1 MRLLSCV
8 AAALILSCATAM
20 AQEGSIL
27 GTVADDTKAMLP
39 GATVTAT
46 SLATGRTLSAIS
58 NDRGEYRIPGV
69 PAGRYKIQAE
79 LSGFST
85 VIVPDFELLVG
96 QNRTVPFTLQVAT
109 LQESVTVTGE
119 APLVDTRS
127 AAVTGNVDRRQMEEL
142 PLQGR
147 NWMELS
153 MMVKG
158 ITANHVDNQ
167 PGVRD
172 RQFQLNLDGQEI
184 TQQVAGSGFGQ
195 PKFSREAIAEFQ
207 VITNLFD
214 ITMGRSQGIQVQ
226 AISRSGTNDLSGT
239 VYGYFRD
246 DKFNAEDFVAPAPA
260 GSNSTGRVLPYSNQQ
275 AGVALGGPLIRDK
288 MHYFLS
294 YEYEREPN
302 TILTTPIGFP
312 AQNFSFDTKLVQTSF
327 LGRGDYQMGNNNHFT
342 VRGSYWDWD
351 NPFTQV
357 AGTEHPSQAAARS
370 RKAINVAGNWSKVV
384 SANVLQEVKIGYS
397 HFDWK
402 NLLAEQALA
411 STPNYVFPGG
421 INIGQRR
428 NYPQEFFQNTYSFR
442 YDLSLHKGS
451 HDWKIGGEFLR
462 WHDTGQWQLLSRGE
476 FIFTSTPA
484 DLQARFP
491 SSAWND
497 SSQWN
502 LTGLDS
508 TVQRYDQNFGDWTID
523 IPRPTYGV
531 WLGDTWAVNNR
542 LTLNYGVRYDLD
554 WGAIAPPHVTTQV
567 TFDPRG
573 GNQYSDIA
581 INAGDRLYDTDMR
594 DTNNIAPRAGF
605 TWNVTGN
612 SDFVIRGGSGLY
624 YSINDSNTTF
634 SQQSFNGE
642 RIIVNSFPNDG
653 QPGFIQDP
661 TRGRTAED
669 FLSGRYP
676 LPPQGPRVIAHDYRM
691 PKTWQS
697 IIGFQKE
704 LGEAMAVDA
713 DLTYWKAYNQGRQRD
728 PNLFF
733 NPVTGYNLN
742 PSTAG
747 RPDPKFGQIQWL
759 ESNGKADFAA
769 IATSFTR
776 RFRNNFQANA
786 AYTVTLFMNDNTTN
800 FQYQGNNPFRPDD
813 EWARSTE
820 FQRHTLRVNGI
831 YRLPWDFSVAGA
843 YLFGSGQY
851 YQTSV
856 ALNPFGHTG
865 TTRLN
870 SGATPLVIP
879 QSVPISSTNP
889 KLVNVSDRFDGPS
902 SIAPGEIAP
911 RNALRGLPLHK
922 VDLRFTKDVKLPGGM
937 RATGIAEVF
946 NLFNHANYGAYNT
959 QIGSPTFGQPRQ
971 QALNAYLPRVW
982 QFAFKFSF

>member
-1 MRLLSCV
+1 MTRLLGFV
-8 AAALILSCATAM
+8 AAALILSCAPAT
-20 AQEGSIL
+20 AQEGSLL
-27 GTVADDTKAMLP
+27 GTVTDDTKAVLP
-39 GATVTAT
+39 GATITV
-46 SLATGRTLSAIS
+46 SSVETGRTMTAVT
-58 NDRGEYRIPGV
+58 NPRGEYRIPGV

-79 LSGFST
+79 LAGFST
-85 VIVPDFELLVG
+85 VIVPELELLVG
-96 QNRTVPFTLQVAT
+96 QNRTVPFVLQVAT

-158 ITANHVDNQ
+158 ITANAVDNQ

-195 PKFSREAIAEFQ
+195 PRFSREAIAEFQ

-226 AISRSGTNDLSGT
+226 AVSRSGTNDLAGS
-239 VYGYFRD
+239 VYGFFRD
-246 DKFNAEDFVAPAPA
+246 DRFNSNDFVA
-260 GSNSTGRVLPYSNQQ
+260 GRVLPYSNHQIG
-275 AGVALGGPLIRDK
+275 AAVGGPVIRDR

-294 YEYEREPN
+294 YEYEREPS
-302 TILTTPIGFP
+302 TILAAP
-312 AQNFSFDTKLVQTSF
+312 AALPGQSFSFDTKLTQSSF
-327 LGRGDYQMGNNNHFT
+327 LGRTDYQVGSSDHVT
-342 VRGSYWDWD
+342 ARASYWDWK

-357 AGTEHPSQAAARS
+357 AGNEHPSQAANRS
-370 RKAINVAGNWSKVV
+370 RRAVNLAGTWSRVLNP
-384 SANVLQEVKIGYS
+384 SALQEVKVGYS

-402 NLLAEQALA
+402 NLLAIDALA
-411 STPNYVFPGG
+411 TTPNYVFPGLLV
-421 INIGQRR
+421 GQRR

-442 YDLSLHKGS
+442 YDLSLHRGS

-476 FIFTSTPA
+476 FLFNTAPPAAELLRRFPA
-484 DLQARFP
+484 D
-491 SSAWND
+491 AWND
-497 SSQWN
+497 PSRWDV
-502 LTGLDS
+502 TGLDS
-508 TVQRYDQNFGDWTID
+508 RVRVFDMNFGDWTID

-531 WLGDTWAVNNR
+531 WLGDTWSINSR
-542 LTLNYGVRYDLD
+542 ITLNYGVRYDLD

-573 GNQYSDIA
+573 GMPYNDIA
-581 INAGDRLYDTDMR
+581 LSAGDRLYRTDMR
-594 DTNNIAPRAGF
+594 DTDNISPRAGF
-605 TWNVTGN
+605 TWNVTGR

-642 RIIVNSFPNDG
+642 RIIVNSFPNDN
-653 QPGFIQDP
+653 QPGFVQDP
-661 TRGRTAED
+661 LRGRTPQD
-669 FLSGRYP
+669 FLSGRFP
-676 LPPQGPRVIAHDYRM
+676 LPPQNPRVIAHDYHM

-697 IIGFQKE
+697 ILGFQRE

-713 DLTYWKAYNQGRQRD
+713 DLTYSKAYDQGRQRD

-733 NPVTGYNLN
+733 DPATGYNRN
-742 PSTAG
+742 PTTAG

-759 ESNGKADFAA
+759 ESNGEADYAA
-769 IATSFTR
+769 LATGFTR
-776 RFRNNFQANA
+776 RYRNNFQANL
-786 AYTVTLFMNDNTTN
+786 AYTLMLFMRDDTTN
-800 FQYQGNNPFRPDD
+800 FQFQGNNPFDPEA

-831 YRLPWDFSVAGA
+831 YRLPWDVSVAGA
-843 YLFGSGQY
+843 YLFGSGNY
-851 YQTSV
+851 FATTI

-870 SGATPLVIP
+870 SGTTAFTIP
-879 QSVPISSTNP
+879 DSIAVSPTVTRTVPVRS
-889 KLVNVSDRFDGPS
+889 RFDGPDT
-902 SIAPGEIAP
+902 IAPGQIAP
-911 RNALRGLPLHK
+911 RNALKGLPLHK
-922 VDLRFTKDVKLPGGM
+922 VDLRITKDVKLPGGM
-937 RATGIAEVF
+937 KVSGIAEVF
-946 NLFNHANYGAYNT
+946 NLFNHANYGAYNG
-959 QIGSPTFGQPRQ
+959 QINSTTFGQPRQ
-971 QALNAYLPRVW
+971 NALNAYLPRVW
-982 QFAFKFSF
+982 QFAFKVGF

>member
-1 MRLLSCV
+1 MKRLFGCL
-8 AAALILSCATAM
+8 AAALVLSGAAAF
-20 AQEGSIL
+20 AQEGSLI
-27 GTVADDTKAMLP
+27 GTVTDESKAVLP
-39 GATVTAT
+39 GVTITAT
-46 SLATGRTLSAIS
+46 SLETGRQLTAIT
-58 NDRGEYRIPGV
+58 NDRGEYRMPGV
-69 PAGRYKIQAE
+69 PAGRYKMQAE
-79 LSGFST
+79 LAGFST
-85 VIVPDFELLVG
+85 MLVPQLEMLVG

-127 AAVTGNVDRRQMEEL
+127 AAVSGNVDRRQMEEL

-158 ITANHVDNQ
+158 ITANAVDNQ

-226 AISRSGTNDLSGT
+226 AISRSGTNDLNGT
-239 VYGYFRD
+239 VYGFFRD
-246 DKFNAEDFVAPAPA
+246 DRFNAKDFVA
-260 GSNSTGRVLPYSNQQ
+260 GRVLPYANQQ
-275 AGVALGGPLIRDK
+275 VGAAIGGPIVRDK
-288 MHYFLS
+288 IHYFLS

-302 TILTTPIGFP
+302 TIITSPP
-312 AQNFSFDTKLVQTSF
+312 ALAGQSFSFDTKLTQTSF
-327 LGRGDYQMGNNNHFT
+327 LGRGDYQMTPNDHVT
-342 VRGSYWDWD
+342 ARGSYWDWK

-357 AGTEHPSQAAARS
+357 SGIEHPSQAAHRT
-370 RKAINVAGNWSKVV
+370 RNAINVAGSWSKVL
-384 SANVLQEVKIGYS
+384 SQNALQEVKVGYS
-397 HFDWK
+397 HFQWQ
-402 NLLAEQALA
+402 NLLAVDALA
-411 STPNYVFPGG
+411 NSPNLVFPGG
-421 INIGQRR
+421 VNIGQRR

-442 YDLSLHKGS
+442 YDLSLHRGS

-476 FIFTSTPA
+476 FIFTGTPA
-484 DLQARFP
+484 DLTRRIPAD
-491 SSAWND
+491 AWND
-497 SSQWN
+497 PTRWD

-508 TVQRYDQNFGDWTID
+508 LVQRYDANFGDWTID
-523 IPRPTYGV
+523 IPRPTYGI
-531 WLGDTWAVNNR
+531 WLGDTWGVTNK

-554 WGAIAPPHVTTQV
+554 WGAIAPPHVTTEI

-573 GNQYSDIA
+573 GVSDNDIA
-581 INAGDRLYDTDMR
+581 ISPGDRLYRNDMR
-594 DTNNIAPRAGF
+594 DTNNLAPRAGF

-634 SQQSFNGE
+634 SQQSFNGQ
-642 RIIVNSFPNDG
+642 RIIVNSFANDG
-653 QPGFIQDP
+653 RPGFIQDP
-661 TRGRTAED
+661 MRGRTAQD
-669 FLSGRYP
+669 YLSGRFP

-697 IIGFQKE
+697 ILGFQRE

-713 DLTYWKAYNQGRQRD
+713 DLTYSKAYNQGRQRD

-733 NPVTGYNLN
+733 NPATGYNLN
-742 PSTAG
+742 PATAG

-759 ESNGKADFAA
+759 ESNGKTDYAA
-769 IATSFTR
+769 LATGLTR
-776 RFRNNFQANA
+776 RYRNNFQANV
-786 AYTVTLFMNDNTTN
+786 AYTLMFFMNDNTTN
-800 FQYQGNNPFRPDD
+800 FQYQGNNPFEPDA

-831 YRLPWDFSVAGA
+831 YRLPYDISLAGA
-843 YLFGSGQY
+843 YLYGSGNY
-851 YQTSV
+851 YQTTV

-870 SGATPLVIP
+870 SGTTPLVIP
-879 QSVPISSTNP
+879 ESIATSPINSDLVP
-889 KLVNVSDRFDGPS
+889 VRDRFDGPDT
-902 SIAPGEIAP
+902 IAPGEIAP

-922 VDLRFTKDVKLPGGM
+922 VDLRFTKDVRLPGGM
-937 RATGIAEVF
+937 KLTGIAEVF
-946 NLFNHANYGAYNT
+946 NLFNHANYGAYNA
-959 QIGSPTFGQPRQ
+959 QINSTTFGQPRQ
-971 QALNAYLPRVW
+971 NALNAYLPRVW
-982 QFAFKFSF
+982 QFAGKITF